1 MSITAGSTP
10 SFVDRALS
18 HRLESVEVAQH
29 RVAAERVAAQLPAL
43 GAAVLELAGGVAAYC
58 GGAVPIS
65 RAVGLALDQ
74 PFTEADAEALEDFYR
89 LRACPA
95 VVLLSPFADASL
107 YTLLGERG
115 FRLDELDSI
124 LVRALD
130 ASDAGPLGLGE
141 ISVEVATPEEAH
153 TWVTRSIAGFSGSG
167 LGSAVPDGSVAIY
180 ESLFADPAATYLYA
194 RCDGEIAGTA
204 AMYLHAQTSYF
215 FATSTAAAF
224 RRRGVQ
230 AALIHARLLLSRE
243 AGCTLAYSRTAS
255 GGPSQRNLE
264 RAGFRVAYS
273 RALMRKR
280 FA

>member
-1 MSITAGSTP
+1 MSIAAGSTP
-10 SFVDRALS
+10 TFVDRALS

-29 RVAAERVAAQLPAL
+29 RVAAERVAARLPAL
-43 GAAVLELAGGVAAYC
+43 GAAALELAGGVAAYC

-74 PFTEADAEALEDFYR
+74 PFTAADAEALEDFYR
-89 LRACPA
+89 LRDCPA
-95 VVLLSPFADASL
+95 VVLLSPFADASI

-130 ASDAGPLGLGE
+130 AGDAGPLGLGE
-141 ISVEVATPEEAH
+141 ISVEVAPPDEAH
-153 TWVTRSIAGFSGSG
+153 TWVMRSIAAFSGSS
-167 LGSAVPDGSVAIY
+167 SAVPDGSVAIY

-204 AMYLHAQTSYF
+204 AMYVHAQTSYF